1 MGKKKRG
8 HPDLEELLARP
19 WCYYCER
26 DFDDLKILISHQK
39 AKHFKCERCGRR
51 LNTAGGLSV
60 HMSQVHKEQL
70 SEVDNALPNRSS
82 LDIEIFGMEGVP
94 EDVIQAHNQRVL
106 TQFQQAEAERRAA
119 TGNPPPGVAKD
130 GGPAKKPK
138 LEISDLKKRL
148 AEHKAKLASEG
159 KPSEASS
166 GSVTPVGA
174 GQSASQSASQTPSS
188 FQGQSFQQ
196 PPAQQPAPVP
206 ATSQYPY
213 PAAPYG
219 AVNPPYQHSQS
230 PVYPSYPPNAQ
241 QLPSAPQQYGAPYA
255 SPPQF
260 QAGQTPPYATTT
272 PSPHPYVQQQQL
284 PARTHTPPQS
294 LPQFPPRQ
302 GSLPAAPGLPQ
313 RPSFGGA
320 PAMAHP
326 LPPMQHPLPGVPSP
340 SIPQGYGQY
349 SPPETTTPAL
359 STAHISTSVDEL
371 ISGAAK
377 TAEAQAQATPPPAEK
392 QPLAHVEEKKGK
404 KEKEK
409 SKTRLVYSDNE
420 TSPEEKMARIPR
432 YAYSPPLVG
441 GKETVLM
448 DATVPAVARPTTN
461 SDDVIDASG

>member
-1 MGKKKRG
+1 
-8 HPDLEELLARP
+8 
-19 WCYYCER
+19 
-26 DFDDLKILISHQK
+26 
-39 AKHFKCERCGRR
+39 
-51 LNTAGGLSV
+51 
-60 HMSQVHKEQL
+60 MSQVHKEQL

-106 TQFQQAEAERRAA
+106 AQFQQAEAERRAA
-119 TGNPPPGVAKD
+119 TGNPPPGIAKD

-174 GQSASQSASQTPSS
+174 GQSAGQGASQTPNGLVSLTS
-188 FQGQSFQQ
+188 FQQTFLTLLTSVWQGQAFQQ
-196 PPAQQPAPVP
+196 PPTQQPAPTVP
-206 ATSQYPY
+206 APIQYPY

-219 AVNPPYQHSQS
+219 AVNPPYQHTQS
-230 PVYPSYPPNAQ
+230 PVYPGYPPNAQ
-241 QLPSAPQQYGAPYA
+241 QLPPTAQPYGVPYA

-260 QAGQTPPYATTT
+260 QPGQTPPYATTT

-284 PARTHTPPQS
+284 PARTHTPPQN
-294 LPQFPPRQ
+294 LPQLPPRQ

-313 RPSFGGA
+313 RPSFSGA
-320 PAMAHP
+320 PAMAHS
-326 LPPMQHPLPGVPSP
+326 LPAMQHPLPGVPSP

-349 SPPETTTPAL
+349 SPPETTTPAV
-359 STAHISTSVDEL
+359 STAQLSTSVDEL

-377 TAEAQAQATPPPAEK
+377 TAEAQTQASQPAEK
-392 QPLAHVEEKKGK
+392 QPSASVEERKGK
-404 KEKEK
+404 KEKDK